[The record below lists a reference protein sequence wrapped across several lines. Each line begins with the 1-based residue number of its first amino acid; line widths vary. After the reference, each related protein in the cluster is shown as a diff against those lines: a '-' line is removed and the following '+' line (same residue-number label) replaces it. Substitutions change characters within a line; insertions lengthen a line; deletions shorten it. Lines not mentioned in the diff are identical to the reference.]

1 MESGA
6 TSARVVVGQR
16 QKMKVMVAL
25 DESDGSFYALQWSLD
40 NLIDGVSA
48 TNEPSLQESGLVT
61 LVHVQQPFQP
71 SFYPVGPG
79 GAAAFYP
86 PTTLMESVRKAQ
98 AENSAAILSR
108 ALKMCNEKMIKAE
121 TLILEGD
128 AKDKISQATEQM
140 DVDLLVVGSR
150 GLGKIKRAFLGSVS
164 DYCAHHA
171 KCPIL
176 IVKPPKETAS
186 NQRENKSLGM
196 ETEEGAVLMEQKQ
209 EQRQKKK
216 VMVALDESDTSF
228 YALKWTLDNLIIKG
242 VSQDS
247 DMVTLVHVQHSFQ
260 TSIVPLGPAGA
271 AALYTPSSIADSVKK
286 AQQENSAAIVSRALK
301 MCDEKMVKAESLI
314 LEGDAKDMI
323 CKATE
328 QMQVDLVVVGSRGL
342 GKIKR
347 ALLGSVSYYCAHHAK
362 CPILIVKPPKEIDK

>member
-186 NQRENKSLGM
+186 NQ
-196 ETEEGAVLMEQKQ
+196 
-209 EQRQKKK
+209 
-216 VMVALDESDTSF
+216 
-228 YALKWTLDNLIIKG
+228 
-242 VSQDS
+242 
-247 DMVTLVHVQHSFQ
+247 
-260 TSIVPLGPAGA
+260 
-271 AALYTPSSIADSVKK
+271 
-286 AQQENSAAIVSRALK
+286 
-301 MCDEKMVKAESLI
+301 
-314 LEGDAKDMI
+314 
-323 CKATE
+323 
-328 QMQVDLVVVGSRGL
+328 
-342 GKIKR
+342 
-347 ALLGSVSYYCAHHAK
+347 
-362 CPILIVKPPKEIDK
+362 